1 MEMEDAPGDEI
12 RVTMKVEV
20 NELLKQW
27 IMYYGNIATV
37 QQPKKLRQMIL
48 ETAKKL
54 VEKYEK

>member
-1 MEMEDAPGDEI
+1 MEDAPGDEV

-37 QQPKKLRQMIL
+37 QQPEKLRQMIL